1 MRGRK
6 PYENRKH
13 TVMGH
18 ENHYMD
24 PTAVYLEMGLIIF
37 RRYADDLGRFL
48 WKVSHKKE
56 NNKYAN

>member
-1 MRGRK
+1 
-6 PYENRKH
+6 
-13 TVMGH
+13 MGH